1 MTVGE
6 KIKSTLKLTQ
16 FPNVYIT
23 KGLRSGSKSIY
34 YIFFNSAY
42 PQVKINH
49 TKLKRMQNVD
59 ILRGEHLERGEVRPI
74 EYFPFQK
81 LEDFNSSVKNAYIVL
96 YDIAGMNK
104 FLRYDYF
111 SESTHY
117 SSSDFYTDLVKGF
130 SDVQLKVYQNRLNEL
145 TIPQLRNVD
154 YYTSDKTK
162 YYKDIRKKYQGQ
174 GIKNTKL
181 VDTALIPETGS
192 IRFTFITEATDLS
205 DKEID
210 KENLKHKM
218 GKDKKQE
225 YDIALDKLVDNPSHT
240 YDMYLQ
246 LENVFPNNYYSDISW
261 LEVYSGEVVNQKM
274 MKELLEVAD
283 VKIWDTT
290 PANQYQGFRYR
301 LSLLGASI
309 FPESRPDSFWRQFHG
324 SNGLLDKHFSQLF
337 DKGTITT
344 LANNLTSSFFNLL
357 KKEGYID
364 EKTKTVK

>member
-6 KIKSTLKLTQ
+6 KIKSTLNLTQ

-117 SSSDFYTDLVKGF
+117 SSSDFYTDLIKGF

-145 TIPQLRNVD
+145 TIPQLKQID
-154 YYTSDKTK
+154 SLTSDLTK
-162 YYKDIRKKYQGQ
+162 KYKDIRDKVQGRANT
-174 GIKNTKL
+174 NTKFL
-181 VDTALIPETGS
+181 KTEVIEETGS
-192 IRFTFITEATDLS
+192 IRFYFLTEATSELE
-205 DKEID
+205 KQG
-210 KENLKHKM
+210 KVGHKLTPEP
-218 GKDKKQE
+218 KKQFNPTTN
-225 YDIALDKLVDNPSHT
+225 KLESNPSQT
-240 YDMYLQ
+240 YTLIMQ
-246 LENVFPNNYYSDISW
+246 LENIIPNNA
-261 LEVYSGEVVNQKM
+261 YSGEPWIYVYDGEIINSK
-274 MKELLEVAD
+274 LILDLIEVAD
-283 VKIWDTT
+283 VKLFSNDPSFT
-290 PANQYQGFRYR
+290 YQGFSYKLTNLNANIYPNTIPDRQWR
-301 LSLLGASI
+301 AKHGDAILTKHWNSVLSSDYI
-309 FPESRPDSFWRQFHG
+309 NFV
-324 SNGLLDKHFSQLF
+324 SNQLAVSLFSQL
-337 DKGTITT
+337 
-344 LANNLTSSFFNLL
+344 
-357 KKEGYID
+357 KKLGYVD
-364 EKTKTVK
+364 SKTKKLTAHI